1 MYVEVRD
8 CSNDMRSLPPLHFP
22 ISASTMPYIFES
34 ITIKFELIQTNLF
47 VLSALR
53 FHNFYLPTS
62 GL

>member
-8 CSNDMRSLPPLHFP
+8 CSNDMRSNP
-22 ISASTMPYIFES
+22 
-34 ITIKFELIQTNLF
+34 ITIEFELIQTNLF